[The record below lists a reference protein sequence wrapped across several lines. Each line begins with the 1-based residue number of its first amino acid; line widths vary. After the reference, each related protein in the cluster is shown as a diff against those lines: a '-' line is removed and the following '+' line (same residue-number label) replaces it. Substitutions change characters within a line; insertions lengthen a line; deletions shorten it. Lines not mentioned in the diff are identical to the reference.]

1 MQETYLD
8 LHTHT
13 VQSDGAYSPLVLC
26 GLAREANINILA
38 ITDHNFTEDLT
49 ELRSAWPE
57 LRIIQGA
64 EISCL
69 YTDPQGTSRE
79 LHVVALGVD
88 RENPKLKAVLAKN
101 QPDRKPYIDAI
112 LQRLRDCGI
121 DLGSYEDLCRRNP
134 GKRHIGR
141 MDIAKQMADEGYT
154 ASVEEGFDVYVG
166 SHGAC
171 RAYVPNPLRYVS
183 LEEAVAAV
191 VAAGGAAVLAH
202 LYYYLL
208 SDAEN
213 DTLLRQFKALSGK
226 NGALEVFYS
235 RYTSEQRK
243 ELKALADS
251 HDLMYSAAGDFHGQ
265 DRDESLVNRFT
276 AESCEKLLRFL
287 GIGG

>member
-183 LEEAVAAV
+183 LEEAVEAIV
-191 VAAGGAAVLAH
+191 DAGGAAVLAH
-202 LYYYLL
+202 LYYYQLDEAPSRQLL
-208 SDAEN
+208 K
-213 DTLLRQFKALSGK
+213 RFKELSGP
-226 NGALEVFYS
+226 NGAMEVFYS
-235 RYTSEQRK
+235 RYCQQQRMA
-243 ELKALADS
+243 LKALADEYG
-251 HDLMYSAAGDFHGQ
+251 LMYSAASDFHGQ
-265 DRDESLVNRFT
+265 SENDTLCNGFAAADCLP
-276 AESCEKLLRFL
+276 LLNFL
-287 GIGG
+287 RIE

>member
-13 VQSDGAYSPLVLC
+13 AQSDGAYSPLVLC

-183 LEEAVAAV
+183 LEEAVEAIV
-191 VAAGGAAVLAH
+191 DAGGAAVLAH
-202 LYYYLL
+202 LYYYQLDEAQSRQLL
-208 SDAEN
+208 K
-213 DTLLRQFKALSGK
+213 RFKELSGP
-226 NGALEVFYS
+226 NGAMEVFYS
-235 RYTSEQRK
+235 RYCQQQRMA
-243 ELKALADS
+243 LKALADEYG
-251 HDLMYSAAGDFHGQ
+251 LMYSAASDFHGQ
-265 DRDESLVNRFT
+265 SENDTLCNGFAAADCLP
-276 AESCEKLLRFL
+276 LLNFL
-287 GIGG
+287 RIE

>member
-13 VQSDGAYSPLVLC
+13 IQSDGAYSPLVLC

-134 GKRHIGR
+134 GKRHVGR

-183 LEEAVAAV
+183 LEEAVEAIV
-191 VAAGGAAVLAH
+191 DAGGAAVLAH
-202 LYYYLL
+202 LYYYQLDEAQSRQLL
-208 SDAEN
+208 K
-213 DTLLRQFKALSGK
+213 RFKELSGP
-226 NGALEVFYS
+226 NGAMEVFYS
-235 RYTSEQRK
+235 RYCQQQRMA
-243 ELKALADS
+243 LKALADEYG
-251 HDLMYSAAGDFHGQ
+251 LMYSAASDFHGQ
-265 DRDESLVNRFT
+265 SENDTLCNGFAAADCLP
-276 AESCEKLLRFL
+276 LLNFL
-287 GIGG
+287 RIE

>member
-13 VQSDGAYSPLVLC
+13 VQSDGAYSSLVLC

-154 ASVEEGFDVYVG
+154 ASVEEAFDVYVG

-183 LEEAVAAV
+183 LEEAVEAIV
-191 VAAGGAAVLAH
+191 DAGGAAVLAH
-202 LYYYLL
+202 LYYYQLDEAQSRQLL
-208 SDAEN
+208 K
-213 DTLLRQFKALSGK
+213 RFKELSGP
-226 NGALEVFYS
+226 NGAMEVFYS
-235 RYTSEQRK
+235 RYCQQQRMA
-243 ELKALADS
+243 LKALADEYG
-251 HDLMYSAAGDFHGQ
+251 LMYSAASDFHGQ
-265 DRDESLVNRFT
+265 SENDTLCNGFAAADCLP
-276 AESCEKLLRFL
+276 LLNFL
-287 GIGG
+287 RIE

>member
-13 VQSDGAYSPLVLC
+13 IQSDGAYSPLVLC

-183 LEEAVAAV
+183 LEEAVEAIV
-191 VAAGGAAVLAH
+191 DAGGAAVLAH
-202 LYYYLL
+202 LYYYQLDETQSRQLL
-208 SDAEN
+208 K
-213 DTLLRQFKALSGK
+213 RFKELAGP
-226 NGALEVFYS
+226 NGAMEVFYS
-235 RYTSEQRK
+235 RYCQQQRMA
-243 ELKALADS
+243 LKALADEYG
-251 HDLMYSAAGDFHGQ
+251 LMYSAASDFHGQ
-265 DRDESLVNRFT
+265 SENDTLCNGFAAADCLP
-276 AESCEKLLRFL
+276 LLNFL
-287 GIGG
+287 RIE

>member
-134 GKRHIGR
+134 GKRHVGR

-183 LEEAVAAV
+183 LEEAVEAIV
-191 VAAGGAAVLAH
+191 DAGGAAVLAH
-202 LYYYLL
+202 LHYYQLDEAQSRQLL
-208 SDAEN
+208 K
-213 DTLLRQFKALSGK
+213 RFKELAGP
-226 NGALEVFYS
+226 NGAMEVFYS
-235 RYTSEQRK
+235 RYCQQQRMA
-243 ELKALADS
+243 LKALADEYG
-251 HDLMYSAAGDFHGQ
+251 LMYSAASDFHGQ
-265 DRDESLVNRFT
+265 SENDTLCNGFAAADCLP
-276 AESCEKLLRFL
+276 LLNFL
-287 GIGG
+287 RIE

>member
-183 LEEAVAAV
+183 LEEAVEAIV
-191 VAAGGAAVLAH
+191 DAGGAAVLAH
-202 LYYYLL
+202 LYYYQLDEAQSRQLL
-208 SDAEN
+208 K
-213 DTLLRQFKALSGK
+213 RFKELSGP
-226 NGALEVFYS
+226 NGAMEVFYS
-235 RYTSEQRK
+235 RYCQQQRMA
-243 ELKALADS
+243 LKALADEYG
-251 HDLMYSAAGDFHGQ
+251 LMYSAASDFHGQ
-265 DRDESLVNRFT
+265 SENDTLCNGFAAADCLP
-276 AESCEKLLRFL
+276 LLNFL
-287 GIGG
+287 RIE